1 MSAGGN
7 SVKAILGA
15 ARTSTDAPDEE
26 PGCHN
31 DGLSTPS
38 KDVISAINGGRLPCK
53 DNFGRASRSNDLA
66 TGWTQ
71 ATVPE
76 CRCGDILANR
86 KILCRNRRRFLRTY
100 AAFAICAPVL
110 AACGQHSNAATPR
123 PHVSVAY
130 PIVKRIVDWDDFTG
144 RFEAIQGVTVTPRVS
159 GAIASVLFNNGQDV
173 KAGQSLFVI
182 DQRPFRAA
190 YLQALGDL
198 DNAIAAESIAKSNL
212 ERGRN
217 LVAVNAMSREMYETR
232 RAAEE
237 QAAAQVETEKAAV
250 ETARLNLE
258 FTTIKS
264 PVDGRASDRK
274 VSIGDIVTANT
285 TQLTTVVTLDPI
297 WFTFEG
303 AESFLLK
310 YQREEQLGQRDSS
323 RIAPNPLEIQLADEN
338 GYPHRGQMV
347 FVDNAVDPQSGTIR
361 AKAEF
366 SNPDHFLTPGMFGR
380 ARLLASGA
388 YQAMLIPDESI
399 ITDQT
404 RRLAFV
410 VDRSGKVAAREVET
424 GPLVAGLRVIRSG
437 LKASDKVV
445 LDGLARLAP
454 GMEIDSSIIKL
465 APRAAD
471 TAPQSE
477 PLVAPPSS
485 QATPR

>member
-1 MSAGGN
+1 MSA
-7 SVKAILGA
+7 
-15 ARTSTDAPDEE
+15 T
-26 PGCHN
+26 
-31 DGLSTPS
+31 
-38 KDVISAINGGRLPCK
+38 
-53 DNFGRASRSNDLA
+53 
-66 TGWTQ
+66 
-71 ATVPE
+71 
-76 CRCGDILANR
+76 
-86 KILCRNRRRFLRTY
+86 
-100 AAFAICAPVL
+100 VL
-110 AACGQHSNAATPR
+110 AACSRHTSEATPK

-130 PIVKRIVDWDDFTG
+130 PIVKKIIDWDDFIG
-144 RFEAIQGVTVTPRVS
+144 RFEAVQNVTVTPRVS
-159 GAIASVLFNNGQDV
+159 GAIVSVLFKNGQDV
-173 KAGQSLFVI
+173 KAGQALFVI
-182 DQRPFRAA
+182 DPRPFRAA
-190 YLQALGDL
+190 YLQAVGDL
-198 DNAIAAESIAKSNL
+198 DNAKAAEAIARAND
-212 ERGRN
+212 ERGKK
-217 LVAVNAMSREMYETR
+217 LIVEGALSRELYETR
-232 RAAEE
+232 RAAEA
-237 QAAAQVETEKAAV
+237 QAVAQVEADKAVA

-258 FTTIKS
+258 FTTINS

-310 YQREEQLGQRDSS
+310 YQREEKLGQRGSS
-323 RIAPNPLEIQLADEN
+323 RAVPNPLEIQLADEN
-338 GYPHRGQMV
+338 GYPHRGHMV
-347 FVDNAVDPQSGTIR
+347 FVDNAIDPQSGTIR

-366 SNPDHFLTPGMFGR
+366 SNSDHFLTPGMFGR

-410 VDRSGKVAAREVET
+410 VELSGKVAAREVET
-424 GPLVAGLRVIRSG
+424 GPLVMGLRVIRSG

-454 GMEIDSSIIKL
+454 GMEVEATMIKL
-465 APRAAD
+465 TPRAAD

-477 PLVAPPSS
+477 PLSAPPSS

>member
-1 MSAGGN
+1 VS
-7 SVKAILGA
+7 
-15 ARTSTDAPDEE
+15 
-26 PGCHN
+26 
-31 DGLSTPS
+31 
-38 KDVISAINGGRLPCK
+38 GRLADGTKSC
-53 DNFGRASRSNDLA
+53 N
-66 TGWTQ
+66 
-71 ATVPE
+71 E
-76 CRCGDILANR
+76 CNGT
-86 KILCRNRRRFLRTY
+86 LRTRIALVV
-100 AAFAICAPVL
+100 AAVAL
-110 AACGQHSNAATPR
+110 AACGPNSSDAPPK

-130 PIVKRIVDWDDFTG
+130 PIVRKIIDWDDFIG
-144 RFEAIQGVTVTPRVS
+144 RFEAIQNVTVTPRVS
-159 GAIASVLFNNGQDV
+159 GAIVSVLFKNGQDV
-173 KAGQSLFVI
+173 KAGQPLFVI
-182 DQRPFRAA
+182 DPRPFRAA
-190 YLQALGDL
+190 YLQTVGDL
-198 DNAIAAESIAKSNL
+198 DNAKAAESIAKANY
-212 ERGRN
+212 ERGKQ
-217 LVAVNAMSREMYETR
+217 LIAVEGLSRELYETR

-237 QAAAQVETEKAAV
+237 QAAAQVEADKAAA

-258 FTTIKS
+258 FTTINS

-310 YQREEQLGQRDSS
+310 YQREETLGQRSSS
-323 RIAPNPLEIQLADEN
+323 RAVQNPLEIQLADEYS
-338 GYPHRGQMV
+338 YPHRGHMV
-347 FVDNAVDPQSGTIR
+347 FVDNAIDPQSGTIR

-366 SNPDHFLTPGMFGR
+366 SNSDHFLTPGMFGR

-410 VDRSGKVAAREVET
+410 VENGGKVAAREIET
-424 GPLVAGLRVIRSG
+424 GPLVMGLRVIRSG

-454 GMEIDSSIIKL
+454 GMEVEATMIKL
-465 APRAAD
+465 TPRAAD

-477 PLVAPPSS
+477 PLSAPPSS

>member
-1 MSAGGN
+1 MSA
-7 SVKAILGA
+7 
-15 ARTSTDAPDEE
+15 T
-26 PGCHN
+26 
-31 DGLSTPS
+31 
-38 KDVISAINGGRLPCK
+38 
-53 DNFGRASRSNDLA
+53 
-66 TGWTQ
+66 
-71 ATVPE
+71 
-76 CRCGDILANR
+76 
-86 KILCRNRRRFLRTY
+86 
-100 AAFAICAPVL
+100 VL
-110 AACGQHSNAATPR
+110 AACGQNSSDAPPK

-130 PIVKRIVDWDDFTG
+130 PIVKKIIDWDDFIG
-144 RFEAIQGVTVTPRVS
+144 RFEAIQNVTVTPRVS
-159 GAIASVLFNNGQDV
+159 GAIVSVLFKNGQDV
-173 KAGQSLFVI
+173 KAGQRLFVI
-182 DQRPFRAA
+182 DPRPFRAA
-190 YLQALGDL
+190 YLQAMGDL
-198 DNAIAAESIAKSNL
+198 DNAKAAESIAKANY
-212 ERGRN
+212 ERGKQ
-217 LVAVNAMSREMYETR
+217 LIAVEGLSRELYETR

-237 QAAAQVETEKAAV
+237 QAAAQVEADKAAA

-258 FTTIKS
+258 FTTINS

-310 YQREEQLGQRDSS
+310 YQREETLGQRSSS
-323 RIAPNPLEIQLADEN
+323 RAVQNPLEIQLADEY
-338 GYPHRGQMV
+338 GYPHRGHMV
-347 FVDNAVDPQSGTIR
+347 FVDNAIDPQSGTIR

-366 SNPDHFLTPGMFGR
+366 SNSDHFLTPGMFGR

-410 VDRSGKVAAREVET
+410 VENGGKVAAREIET
-424 GPLVAGLRVIRSG
+424 GPLVMGLRVIRSG

-454 GMEIDSSIIKL
+454 GMEVEATMIKL
-465 APRAAD
+465 TPRAAD

-477 PLVAPPSS
+477 PLSAPPSS

>member
-1 MSAGGN
+1 MSARL
-7 SVKAILGA
+7 A
-15 ARTSTDAPDEE
+15 
-26 PGCHN
+26 
-31 DGLSTPS
+31 DGTKSCS
-38 KDVISAINGGRLPCK
+38 
-53 DNFGRASRSNDLA
+53 
-66 TGWTQ
+66 
-71 ATVPE
+71 E
-76 CRCGDILANR
+76 CSGT
-86 KILCRNRRRFLRTY
+86 LRTC
-100 AAFAICAPVL
+100 FALAVAVVAL
-110 AACGQHSNAATPR
+110 AACGPNTSEAPPK

-130 PIVKRIVDWDDFTG
+130 PIVKKIIDWDDFIG
-144 RFEAIQGVTVTPRVS
+144 RFEAIQNVAVTPRVS
-159 GAIASVLFNNGQDV
+159 GAIVSVLFENGQDV
-173 KAGQSLFVI
+173 KAGQPLFVI
-182 DQRPFRAA
+182 DPRPFRAA

-198 DNAIAAESIAKSNL
+198 DNAKAAESIAKANY
-212 ERGRN
+212 ERGEK
-217 LVAVNAMSREMYETR
+217 LIAVDGLSREIYETR

-237 QAAAQVETEKAAV
+237 QAVAQVEADKAAA

-258 FTTIKS
+258 FTAIKS

-274 VSIGDIVTANT
+274 VSIGDIVTANI

-310 YQREEQLGQRDSS
+310 YQREEKLGQRGSS
-323 RIAPNPLEIQLADEN
+323 RAVPNPLEIQLADEN
-338 GYPHRGQMV
+338 GYPHRGHMV
-347 FVDNAVDPQSGTIR
+347 FVDNAIDPQSGTIR

-366 SNPDHFLTPGMFGR
+366 SNSDHFLTPGMFGR

-410 VDRSGKVAAREVET
+410 VEMSGKVAAREVET
-424 GPLVAGLRVIRSG
+424 GPLVMGLRVIRSG

-454 GMEIDSSIIKL
+454 GMEVEATTIKL
-465 APRAAD
+465 TPRAAD

-477 PLVAPPSS
+477 PLSAPPSS